1 MKIVVAGGRNEA
13 DFLIGM
19 LLAGKHK
26 LIVINEEKSYCEHL
40 SSVHDIAVIFGDP
53 CKEYVLEE
61 AGIKNYDV
69 MIALDE
75 KDADNLAIC
84 QMAKRLFA
92 VKKTVCTVGNPKNVE
107 LFETLGVDRVISAT
121 YMLAHFIEQAS
132 TVENIVNVLP
142 LNTQKVLMNEIKV
155 DSSYPV
161 VDRKIVD
168 MEFPENAI
176 ISCVIRDSGVI
187 VPNGQTK
194 IMAGDRLL
202 VLSTP
207 ANQDEVVKLIV
218 GNTIS

>member
-1 MKIVVAGGRNEA
+1 MKIVFAGGRNEA

-19 LLAGKHK
+19 MLSGKHK
-26 LIVINEEKSYCEHL
+26 LIVINEDRSYCEHL
-40 SSVHDIAVIFGDP
+40 SSVHDIPVILGDP
-53 CKEYVLEE
+53 CKEYILQD
-61 AGIKNYDV
+61 AGIKNCDV
-69 MIALDE
+69 MIALGE

-92 VKKTVCTVGNPKNVE
+92 VKKTVCTVNNPKNVE
-107 LFETLGVDRVISAT
+107 LCETLGVDRVISAT

-132 TVENIVNVLP
+132 MVENIVNVLP

-161 VDRKIVD
+161 VDKKI
-168 MEFPENAI
+168 MEIDFPHHVI
-176 ISCVIRDSGVI
+176 ISCIIRGEQVV

-202 VLSTP
+202 VLATP
-207 ANQDEVVKLIV
+207 ENQENVVKLII
-218 GNTIS
+218 GSRI